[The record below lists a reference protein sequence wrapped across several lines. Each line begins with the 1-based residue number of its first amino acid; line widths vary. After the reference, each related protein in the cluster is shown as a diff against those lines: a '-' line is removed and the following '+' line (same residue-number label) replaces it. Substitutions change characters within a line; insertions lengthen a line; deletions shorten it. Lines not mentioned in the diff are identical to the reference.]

1 MPASSTAP
9 PFQRRFLAPRFWP
22 LWFAVGLARA
32 LSLLPLSWLH
42 GIGAGLGTLFAL
54 LVAERRRIVRVNLRL
69 AFPDRTGEDHERLLW
84 AHFRA
89 LGAGVFE
96 TAAAWFSSD
105 RKFQRVGEVIGLENL
120 QAATADGSGVLL
132 LTGHFTT
139 LEIGARYLCIAG
151 VKFNA
156 MYRPV
161 DNPLLDYWMHRWRE
175 ERSGLPALPKDD
187 LRGIVRSLR
196 KGNAIWYGPDQALE
210 VRDSAFVDFFGV
222 PTRTLTA
229 TSRLADMGRA
239 KVVPFF
245 PQRIGG
251 RFRVVIKPALE
262 GFPSGDDIADA
273 RRINALLEDA
283 IREVPEQYFWVHRR
297 FKDGP
302 KDRPDP
308 YAR

>member
-1 MPASSTAP
+1 MPASSSAP
-9 PFQRRFLAPRFWP
+9 PFQWRFLLPRFWP
-22 LWFAVGLARA
+22 LWLAIGLARA
-32 LSLLPLSWLH
+32 LSLLPFPVLRAL
-42 GIGAGLGTLFAL
+42 GAGLGTLFAL

-69 AFPDRTGEDHERLLW
+69 AFPERSGEEHERLLW

-96 TAAAWFSSD
+96 TAAAWFAPD
-105 RKFQRVGEVIGLENL
+105 RKFTGCGEVVGLEHL
-120 QAATADGSGVLL
+120 KAATADGAGVLL

-139 LEIGARYLCIAG
+139 LEIGARYLCVAG
-151 VKFNA
+151 IRFNA

-161 DNPLLDYWMHRWRE
+161 DNPLMDYWMHRWRE
-175 ERSGLPALPKDD
+175 DRSGLPALPKDD
-187 LRGIVRSLR
+187 LRGIVRALR
-196 KGNAIWYGPDQALE
+196 RGHAIWYGPDQTLE
-210 VRDSAFVDFFGV
+210 VRDSAFVPFFGV

-229 TSRLADMGRA
+229 TSRLAEMGRA

-245 PQRIGG
+245 PQRVGN
-251 RFRVVIKPALE
+251 RYRVVIKPALE
-262 GFPSGDDIADA
+262 HFPSGDDIADA
-273 RRINALLEDA
+273 RRINALLEEA

-302 KDRPDP
+302 RDRPDP